1 MNLCSRFH
9 PLLMIQGHCSNSLSC
24 IFSFSFSTRPF
35 LSTHRYAVISP
46 MLKTAAATIKPG
58 SHLWFTGIC
67 CRSEIKLRALLPSF
81 YLILTTAHSC
91 KYSYYCN
98 IKRSWYWRKKCLSHC
113 PRWQIASRRARI
125 TTQINP
131 TARLVHINVALYC
144 PQLESYHLYDFSR
157 PARLKINTQY

>member
-1 MNLCSRFH
+1 MESSEEGERE
-9 PLLMIQGHCSNSLSC
+9 QGPFSL
-24 IFSFSFSTRPF
+24 FPE
-35 LSTHRYAVISP
+35 
-46 MLKTAAATIKPG
+46 KTAAATIKPG

-157 PARLKINTQY
+157 PARLKINTSTVLWHTCHFAEIN